1 MRSCISFPPD
11 RFPCLKGPESV
22 NLALQVALA
31 LSTSAPA
38 IDVTLATERVGP
50 GAMQTA
56 VVSGLDPG
64 DWFGAAWVDPTGRV
78 RGSWDARAGR
88 RGEKTVTFRTREA
101 LAGTHRFVAWSSY
114 GEKEV
119 STDKQFEVLPGGP
132 PPYLL
137 AIDPG
142 RSRPAPPGPD
152 NTPGNRAPGRPSADL
167 PAGHPVALVSSG
179 PRTPDASLGWVVRI
193 LKRGPPFLR
202 LDEQRLRERRS
213 AYEESRAEELLE
225 RPACLHEP
233 SSLVSLWRWA
243 GPRAEEA
250 ARARPWLWS
259 MGRNVR
265 LADEDGRLD
274 FCRSKQSTRE
284 FVRVLSGR
292 HADLESLNRRWGTAF
307 ARWEDVR
314 APATRELLEK
324 LRNDLGRSGRSG
336 APEEGP
342 RGSGALRWIS
352 PASRGMLAA
361 WSDHRSFLDGTWCEQ
376 VSCVRDLLRSTDERA
391 SAGLEGV
398 SLPGVFTGSDPA
410 RLLGSVD
417 WVELPDRRL
426 DVALARS
433 FAAKGSRI
441 LTRLEGADPA
451 SGLLRGLV
459 NGHTGAILHAGG
471 LPETADADA
480 EARPPVP
487 LERVLETVSGGLGAL
502 LARTRWEHDPVVVL
516 YSHRSVQ
523 IEWALTAAVARS
535 ARAAPDAPATG
546 RIETQAGR
554 ALGAWAA
561 LLSDVGIAAR
571 FISSKELAGGA
582 LPRLRARVL
591 ILPRAYLISGKELTE
606 ITRFARRGGLV
617 VADACAGLLDE
628 RFRTGPEYEIDD
640 LFGIVREPLGPTER
654 QTGEPPRTAAGD
666 RITLTGTAP
675 AGSYVDGV
683 DVSCLRLAEPDVRAR
698 SGHALVHRADG
709 AVGLVAN
716 SCGRG
721 SGVFLNLAI
730 ETYAAVSPAQLGAG
744 LPVGR
749 ANAPGADSP
758 AGRAGARRSS
768 EGAGLRRLVRNV
780 LELGQVRPRVEV
792 VSRGV
797 PVAGYE
803 RSYRGLEEMEIVA
816 LWRDRASGAGPVDAE
831 LVFDGRGHCYDVL
844 DGVKLGDNRRVR
856 VRLRAGPHVFA
867 RLPYEVEGIAVKASM
882 HRGEVRY
889 RATVET
895 PTGLAGTH
903 VLHRELV
910 RPIPGGSADLLAYR
924 GVVKGS
930 VTLAENEP
938 AGKYALV
945 FRDAATGVVTEMLI
959 TKDDSPLGGRFPLER
974 KPKARTR

>member
-1 MRSCISFPPD
+1 M
-11 RFPCLKGPESV
+11 

-31 LSTSAPA
+31 LSTAAPA
-38 IDVTLATERVGP
+38 IDVTLAIERIEP

-88 RGEKTVTFRTREA
+88 RGEKTVAFRTREA
-101 LAGTHRFVAWSSY
+101 LAGTHRFVAWSGY
-114 GEKEV
+114 GEAEV
-119 STDKQFEVLPGGP
+119 STEKQFEILPGGP

-137 AIDPG
+137 VLEPG
-142 RSRPAPPGPD
+142 GV
-152 NTPGNRAPGRPSADL
+152 GPGRPLPDLSAEH
-167 PAGHPVALVSSG
+167 GVALVSSG

-193 LKRGPPFLR
+193 LDAGPSFLR

-243 GPRAEEA
+243 GLRAEEA

-274 FCRSKQSTRE
+274 FCRSKRATQE
-284 FVRVLSGR
+284 FVRVLRER
-292 HADLESLNRRWGTAF
+292 HAGLDSLNRRWGTDF
-307 ARWEDVR
+307 ERWGNVR
-314 APATRELLEK
+314 APTTRELLEK
-324 LRNDLGRSGRSG
+324 LRSDLGKSGRSG
-336 APEEGP
+336 ASEKGP
-342 RGSGALRWIS
+342 RGAGALRGIS

-361 WSDHRSFLDGTWCEQ
+361 WSDHRSLLDGTWCEQ
-376 VSCVRDLLRSTDERA
+376 TSFVRDLLRSADERA
-391 SAGLEGV
+391 LAGLEGV
-398 SLPGVFTGSDPA
+398 SLPGVFTGSDAA
-410 RLLGSVD
+410 RLLRAVD
-417 WVELPDRRL
+417 WVELPARRL
-426 DVALARS
+426 DMALARS
-433 FAAKGSRI
+433 FAARNSRI

-459 NGHTGAILHAGG
+459 NGHTGAILPADGH
-471 LPETADADA
+471 PETADADA
-480 EARPPVP
+480 EEGQAVRLARALGLVG
-487 LERVLETVSGGLGAL
+487 GGLGAL
-502 LARTRWEHDPVVVL
+502 LARTRWAHDPVVVL

-523 IEWALTAAVARS
+523 IEWALTAAVVGS
-535 ARAAPDAPATG
+535 ARAVPDAPAA
-546 RIETQAGR
+546 RKIESRAGR

-561 LLSDVGIAAR
+561 LLSDVGIVAR

-591 ILPRAYLISGKELTE
+591 ILPRAYLISGKELAE

-628 RFRTGPEYEIDD
+628 SFRPGPEYEIDD
-640 LFGIVREPLGPTER
+640 LFGIVRAPLGPTGQ
-654 QTGEPPRTAAGD
+654 QTAEPPRKAAGD
-666 RITLTGTAP
+666 KITLTGP
-675 AGSYVDGV
+675 GLAGSYVDGV

-709 AVGLVAN
+709 AAGLVAN

-721 SGVFLNLAI
+721 SGVFLNVAI
-730 ETYAAVSPAQLGAG
+730 EAYAAASA
-744 LPVGR
+744 
-749 ANAPGADSP
+749 APP
-758 AGRAGARRSS
+758 AGRARGRRSS

-792 VSRGV
+792 VSRGE
-797 PVAGYE
+797 PVDGYE

-816 LWRDRASGAGPVDAE
+816 LWRDRAFGAGPVDAE
-831 LVFDGRGHCYDVL
+831 LVFDGPGYCYDAL
-844 DGVKLGDNRRVR
+844 DGVKLGGNRRIR
-856 VRLRAGPHVFA
+856 VRLGTGPYVFA

-882 HRGEVRY
+882 RRGEIRY

-910 RPIPGGSADLLAYR
+910 DPRGRYLPGASADIIAQR
-924 GVVKGS
+924 GVAKGS
-930 VTLAENEP
+930 IALAANEP
-938 AGKYALV
+938 PGKYSLV
-945 FRDAATGVVTEMLI
+945 LRDAATGVVTEMLI
-959 TKDDSPLGGRFPLER
+959 TQDDSPLGGRFPLGG
-974 KPKARTR
+974 KPKAHPR

>member
-1 MRSCISFPPD
+1 M
-11 RFPCLKGPESV
+11 

-31 LSTSAPA
+31 LSTAAPA
-38 IDVTLATERVGP
+38 IDVTLATERVEP

-64 DWFGAAWVDPTGRV
+64 DWFQAAWVDPSGRV

-88 RGEKTVTFRTREA
+88 RGQKTVAFRTREA
-101 LAGTHRFVAWSSY
+101 LAGTHRFVAWSGY
-114 GEKEV
+114 GKAEV
-119 STDKQFEVLPGGP
+119 SSEKQFEVLPGGP

-137 AIDPG
+137 VIDPG

-152 NTPGNRAPGRPSADL
+152 NTPGSRAPGRSPADL
-167 PAGHPVALVSSG
+167 SAGHPVALVSSG

-193 LKRGPPFLR
+193 LDAGPPFLR

-243 GPRAEEA
+243 GPRAEVA

-274 FCRSKQSTRE
+274 FCRSKRAAQE
-284 FVRVLSGR
+284 FVRTLRGR

-324 LRNDLGRSGRSG
+324 LRNDFGKSRRSG
-336 APEEGP
+336 ASEKGP
-342 RGSGALRWIS
+342 RGAGALRWIS

-361 WSDHRSFLDGTWCEQ
+361 WSDHRSFLDGTWCAQ
-376 VSCVRDLLRSTDERA
+376 VSCVRDLLRSADERA
-391 SAGLEGV
+391 LAGLEGV

-410 RLLGSVD
+410 RLLGAVD
-417 WVELPDRRL
+417 WVELPARRL
-426 DVALARS
+426 DMALARS
-433 FAAKGSRI
+433 FAARGSRI

-451 SGLLRGLV
+451 GGLLRGLV
-459 NGHTGAILHAGG
+459 NGHTGAILRAGG
-471 LPETADADA
+471 LPETTDADA

-487 LERVLETVSGGLGAL
+487 LERVLELVGGGLGAL

-523 IEWALTAAVARS
+523 IEWALEAAVVGS
-535 ARAAPDAPATG
+535 ARAVPDAPAACK
-546 RIETQAGR
+546 IEARAGR
-554 ALGAWAA
+554 ALDAWAA
-561 LLSDVGIAAR
+561 LLSDVGIVAR

-591 ILPRAYLISGKELTE
+591 ILPRAYVISGKELAE

-628 RFRTGPEYEIDD
+628 HFRPGPEYEIDD
-640 LFGIVREPLGPTER
+640 LFGIVRAPLGSTEQ
-654 QTGEPPRTAAGD
+654 QTGEPARKAAGD
-666 RITLTGTAP
+666 KITLTGMGL

-683 DVSCLRLAEPDVRAR
+683 DVSFLRLAEPDVRAR
-698 SGHALVHRADG
+698 SGHAFVHRADG
-709 AVGLVAN
+709 AAGLVAN

-721 SGVFLNLAI
+721 SGVYLNLAI
-730 ETYAAVSPAQLGAG
+730 ETYATAS
-744 LPVGR
+744 
-749 ANAPGADSP
+749 ADPP

-792 VSRGV
+792 VSRGE
-797 PVAGYE
+797 PVDGYE

-816 LWRDRASGAGPVDAE
+816 LWRDGAFGEEPIDAE
-831 LVFDGRGHCYDVL
+831 LVFDGPGHCYDAL

-856 VRLRAGPHVFA
+856 VRLGVGPHVFV

-882 HRGEVRY
+882 RRGEVRY

-910 RPIPGGSADLLAYR
+910 DARGRPIPGGSADLLAER
-924 GVVKGS
+924 GVAKGS
-930 VTLAENEP
+930 IALAANEP
-938 AGKYALV
+938 TGKYALV
-945 FRDAATGVVTEMLI
+945 FRDAATGVVTEMLF
-959 TKDDSPLGGRFPLER
+959 TKDDSSLSGRFPLER